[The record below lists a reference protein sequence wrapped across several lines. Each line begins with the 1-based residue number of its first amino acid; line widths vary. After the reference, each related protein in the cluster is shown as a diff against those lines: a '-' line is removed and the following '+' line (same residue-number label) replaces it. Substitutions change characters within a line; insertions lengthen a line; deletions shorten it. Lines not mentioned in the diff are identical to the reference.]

1 MRVLRGNPG
10 LAALVAGAI
19 STCDAQEIAPFRLT
33 GMEGY
38 VGVRAV
44 NDQLTTRSGNA
55 SGSGLR
61 TRQAQ
66 SDLREEVFV
75 MTHSYVY
82 HPNLATLDIGGGPI
96 FQQGSFGTDTGDTS
110 SRATLYNFT
119 ARASFLRD
127 KPYQGGVFFE
137 HLNPAVSVAPGQ
149 ILTQQN
155 EQYGMSFAVLEPAT
169 PVPVRV
175 DATHAHFRGT
185 STDRFID
192 DQVDRFS
199 LRASRSFGALGST
212 QLQYQA
218 TDQTS
223 QSGNP
228 NLPIQHSSS
237 RNQGL
242 NVDSRFQLGARR
254 QYDLVNLL
262 SFNTQSF
269 LLEQGSLPER
279 RDMRFLLDARARHS
293 EQLQTF
299 ALYSYSSSVQGDLSS
314 ISRASAAGLTYWL
327 TPELSTSAGGR
338 IENTDSTLAS
348 TRLRGVDGAVRYS
361 VPLAAGELQTSYTAR
376 LDQREQRAATSTG
389 NVIGER
395 IVLTGIAFVTLTR
408 QHVTPG
414 SIVVSSVTR
423 TQTYLEGVDYTV
435 TVVGADTRLQRVVGG
450 NIVDGQ
456 ALLVDYQF
464 DVGGTFAYRQQ
475 DQAASLNW
483 SYRGVFNAYLRHLE
497 STPTVTSGEPTFPL
511 NHIRSDIIGARA
523 DVPLRLRLDMLAG
536 GFIEREDR
544 VETISPFQRSAQE
557 GYVQSEEPISGGSVR
572 LGLRRTRVEYPN
584 SAQGVDL
591 HAYDIRY
598 WSRRLWGFDLV
609 AEVSRETDSG
619 GTVSRRRDIASVKS
633 LWVYRKVRVSF
644 DLGRT
649 RETQG
654 PVERTR
660 SGGRLLMRRDF

>member
-19 STCDAQEIAPFRLT
+19 STCQAQEIAPFRFT

-44 NDQLTTRSGNA
+44 NDQLTTRS
-55 SGSGLR
+55 SGGAGGLR

-66 SDLREEVFV
+66 SDLREEIFV

-96 FQQGSFGTDTGDTS
+96 LQQGSFGTDTGDTS
-110 SRATLYNFT
+110 SQATLYNFT

-149 ILTQQN
+149 VLTQQN
-155 EQYGMSFAVLEPAT
+155 EQYGMNFALLAPAT
-169 PVPVRV
+169 PVPVRL

-192 DQVDRFS
+192 DQIDRFS

-212 QLQYQA
+212 QFQYQS
-218 TDQTS
+218 TDQAS
-223 QSGNP
+223 ESGNP
-228 NLPIQHSSS
+228 NLPIQRSSS
-237 RNQGL
+237 RNQGMNL
-242 NVDSRFQLGARR
+242 DSRFQLGARR
-254 QYDLVNLL
+254 QFDLVNLL
-262 SFNTQSF
+262 SFNTQSYT
-269 LLEQGSLPER
+269 LEQGSLPER

-293 EQLQTF
+293 EQFQTF
-299 ALYSYSSSVQGDLSS
+299 ALYNYSSSVQGDLSS
-314 ISRASAAGLTYWL
+314 TGRSSAAGLTYWL
-327 TPELSTSAGGR
+327 SPDLSTSAGAR
-338 IENTDSTLAS
+338 IENTDSTQAA
-348 TRLRGVDGAVRYS
+348 TRLRGVDGSVRYFT
-361 VPLAAGELQTSYTAR
+361 PLAAGELQTSYTVR
-376 LDQREQRAATSTG
+376 LDHREQTATASTG
-389 NVIGER
+389 PVIGER
-395 IVLTGIAFVTLTR
+395 IVLTGIAFVTLAR

-414 SIVVSSVTR
+414 SIAVSNVTR
-423 TQTYLEGVDYTV
+423 TQSYLEGVDYAV
-435 TVVGADTRLQRVVGG
+435 TVVGAETRLQRVVGG

-456 ALLVDYQF
+456 TLLVDYQF

-475 DQAASLNW
+475 DQTASLNW
-483 SYRGVFNAYLRHLE
+483 SYRGVFNAYFRHLE
-497 STPTVTSGEPTFPL
+497 STPTITSGQPTFPL
-511 NHIRSDIIGARA
+511 NHIRSDVIGARA
-523 DVPLRLRLDMLAG
+523 DVPLRLRFEMLAG
-536 GFIEREDR
+536 GFSEREDR
-544 VETISPFQRSAQE
+544 TETISPFQRSAQE
-557 GYVQSEEPISGGSVR
+557 GYVQSELPMSAGSVR
-572 LGLRRTRVEYPN
+572 LALRRTRVDYQN
-584 SAQGVDL
+584 ASQGVNL
-591 HAYDIRY
+591 HAYDLRY
-598 WSRRLWGFDLV
+598 WSRRLWGLDL
-609 AEVSRETDSG
+609 AADLSRETDSG
-619 GTVSRRRDIASVKS
+619 GTVPRRRDVVSIKS

-649 RETQG
+649 REMQG